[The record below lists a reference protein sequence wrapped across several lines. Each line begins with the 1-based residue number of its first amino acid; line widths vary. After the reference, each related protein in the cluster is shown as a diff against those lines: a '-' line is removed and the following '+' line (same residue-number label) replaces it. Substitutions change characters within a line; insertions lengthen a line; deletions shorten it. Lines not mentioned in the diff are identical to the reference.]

1 MAEETK
7 RVYRLPPC
15 PGYDVEGTESWLS
28 DLSAEGLFLTEDGFF
43 CGLGSFER
51 RTPRRMRYRL
61 EAAPKQ
67 IGTFS
72 ANGYQP
78 DADAVALSEAFGWEY
93 VTDRDQFFI
102 YRTAD
107 PNARELNTDPQVQA
121 LALAAVSRRE
131 RSSGL
136 ATLVWLLI
144 YPLASIRGNLLLPM
158 LDGGTWYILFSFAML
173 TWMLAR
179 SLTRSLHLRR
189 LRRRLQQQGQLDHRR
204 PWRPRA
210 LRHRAVSAVSLLLCL
225 LWIVLSLQLFARRT
239 SDEGYTAL
247 QDFPGDPPFA
257 TMADLAPG
265 GSYIQQSMGSYT
277 NRVRCWSDPLAPR
290 AIRWTES
297 TDITLPDGRVLSGGY
312 YVDYY
317 ETRWIWVA
325 REAVRELSHPS
336 RRQEKFEPI
345 ALTLPDADA
354 DAVIAYYDS
363 IHFPTLVARRGRT
376 VIRVCFYQT
385 SPSLELSISEWAD
398 VVVQSLPRT

>member
-1 MAEETK
+1 MAVETK

-93 VTDRDQFFI
+93 VADRDQFFI

-136 ATLVWLLI
+136 ATLVCLLI
-144 YPLASIRGNLLLPM
+144 YPLAGIRGNLLLPM

-179 SLTRSLHLRR
+179 SLAHSLHLRR

-204 PWRPRA
+204 PWRPRPLLERPA
-210 LRHRAVSAVSLLLCL
+210 CPACHPLDRKHRHHPAGR
-225 LWIVLSLQLFARRT
+225 
-239 SDEGYTAL
+239 
-247 QDFPGDPPFA
+247 
-257 TMADLAPG
+257 
-265 GSYIQQSMGSYT
+265 
-277 NRVRCWSDPLAPR
+277 PR
-290 AIRWTES
+290 AQRRLLRGLLRNAL
-297 TDITLPDGRVLSGGY
+297 DLGRPRGGAGA
-312 YVDYY
+312 
-317 ETRWIWVA
+317 VA
-325 REAVRELSHPS
+325 PVPPAGE
-336 RRQEKFEPI
+336 I
-345 ALTLPDADA
+345 
-354 DAVIAYYDS
+354 
-363 IHFPTLVARRGRT
+363 
-376 VIRVCFYQT
+376 
-385 SPSLELSISEWAD
+385 
-398 VVVQSLPRT
+398 